1 MSNLRKFSWKMFAT
15 QLVSRFASRTAAT
28 ATVRAVKR
36 RSLIPTRAALTLVSH
51 TLKNYKYDISV
62 KNEKKIQFQTPSAVK
77 RVKELLGNQQN
88 SVSFFFIQ
96 SKNCNLTKNRTN
108 FFKIENW
115 QILSW
120 NYFCYFLKSKQT
132 LHFENFVYRLDWKL
146 VLKPEAVTA
155 SATL

>member
-1 MSNLRKFSWKMFAT
+1 MFAT

-88 SVSFFFIQ
+88 SVSFFVIQ

-115 QILSW
+115 QIFVVKLLLL
-120 NYFCYFLKSKQT
+120 F
-132 LHFENFVYRLDWKL
+132 FEIRTTVAF
-146 VLKPEAVTA
+146 
-155 SATL
+155 

>member
-1 MSNLRKFSWKMFAT
+1 MFAT

-88 SVSFFFIQ
+88 SVSLFFIQ

-108 FFKIENW
+108 IFKIENW
-115 QILSW
+115 QIFVVKLLLL
-120 NYFCYFLKSKQT
+120 F
-132 LHFENFVYRLDWKL
+132 FEIRTTVAF
-146 VLKPEAVTA
+146 
-155 SATL
+155 

>member
-51 TLKNYKYDISV
+51 IHFKQLQIWHFCKKR
-62 KNEKKIQFQTPSAVK
+62 KKKIQFQTPSAVK

-88 SVSFFFIQ
+88 SVSLFFIQ

-132 LHFENFVYRLDWKL
+132 LHFDEKISFSDWIKNWC
-146 VLKPEAVTA
+146 
-155 SATL
+155 

>member
-1 MSNLRKFSWKMFAT
+1 MFAT

-88 SVSFFFIQ
+88 SVSLFFIQ
-96 SKNCNLTKNRTN
+96 SKNCNLTKNR
-108 FFKIENW
+108 KLRIGRC
-115 QILSW
+115 LSL

-132 LHFENFVYRLDWKL
+132 LHFDEKISFTDWIENWC
-146 VLKPEAVTA
+146 
-155 SATL
+155 

>member
-1 MSNLRKFSWKMFAT
+1 MFAT

-88 SVSFFFIQ
+88 SVSFF
-96 SKNCNLTKNRTN
+96 L
-108 FFKIENW
+108 
-115 QILSW
+115 
-120 NYFCYFLKSKQT
+120 YSKQ
-132 LHFENFVYRLDWKL
+132 KL
-146 VLKPEAVTA
+146 
-155 SATL
+155 

>member
-1 MSNLRKFSWKMFAT
+1 MFAT

-51 TLKNYKYDISV
+51 TLKNYKSDISV

-88 SVSFFFIQ
+88 SVSLFFIQ

-115 QILSW
+115 QIFVVKLLLL
-120 NYFCYFLKSKQT
+120 F
-132 LHFENFVYRLDWKL
+132 FEIKTTVVF
-146 VLKPEAVTA
+146 
-155 SATL
+155 